1 VPGHNLDLFPQQHDR
16 SHDQKDQSRDC
27 GIIKKGHGSVPRLAI
42 HQEFYM
48 VDCDNSA
55 MGEATHSLLA
65 GPCCIIGLDL
75 GISIDE
81 GTRQTDHPPALTAM
95 T

>member
-1 VPGHNLDLFPQQHDR
+1 MPGHNSDLFPLN
-16 SHDQKDQSRDC
+16 SPTAATQKDQRRDC

-48 VDCDNSA
+48 VDCGNSA
-55 MGEATHSLLA
+55 MGEATHSFLA
-65 GPCCIIGLDL
+65 GPEIGLDL

-81 GTRQTDHPPALTAM
+81 DTR
-95 T
+95 